1 MTMPHVNNKYT
12 EEEIVR
18 KISYGDQLAFKK
30 LFHLYFKKLC
40 RFAFLF
46 LYSKEMSEEVVL
58 DVFLNIWIKREQ
70 LTSVHN
76 IRLFLYAS
84 VRNKAINYSQREKPV
99 HSRKNINVYELEIES
114 GESSFEDS
122 IDHKFFHERLQ
133 KSFDLLP
140 ERCKM
145 IARLHFNDQLQYN
158 EIAKILHISHKT
170 VRAQIAIAIHKVKET
185 FQKYGW
191 DK

>member
-1 MTMPHVNNKYT
+1 MKMQQANIKHI
-12 EEEIVR
+12 EEEIIR
-18 KISYGDQLAFKK
+18 KISYGDQQAFKK
-30 LFHLYFKKLC
+30 LFHLYFEKLC

-46 LYSKEMSEEVVL
+46 LYSKELSDEIVL

-76 IRLFLYAS
+76 IRLFLYTS
-84 VRNKAINYSQREKPV
+84 VRNKAINYCQREKPV

-114 GESSFEDS
+114 GETSFDDS
-122 IDHKFFHERLQ
+122 IDRKLFHERLQ

-170 VRAQIAIAIHKVKET
+170 VRSQIAIATQKVKDI
-185 FQKYGW
+185 FGKYGW